1 MRIEIV
7 GHQIEVTPALKE
19 AVLSKLSKLERHS
32 EDLIDGRVTLSVERL
47 QKKVDATFNLAG
59 HTIHAEAA
67 DADMYTAIDQVQDK
81 LHRQIIKRKEKPMR
95 HHRPEQ
101 SIRTS
106 EVG

>member
-19 AVLSKLSKLERHS
+19 AVLGKLSKLERHS

-47 QKKVDATFNLAG
+47 LKKVDATINLSG
-59 HTIHAEAA
+59 HSIHAEAS
-67 DADMYTAIDQVQDK
+67 DADMYTAIDQLLDK

-101 SIRTS
+101 SIRTA
-106 EVG
+106 EAG